1 MVANQEPV
9 ECPKCKSAEVNK
21 LVSKFVRGRNEDT
34 RIDEIADQLETMGE
48 PESGAELREMMK
60 EMGKAMDEDSA
71 DEMEELFEADMEG
84 KIEDEI

>member
-1 MVANQEPV
+1 M
-9 ECPKCKSAEVNK
+9 
-21 LVSKFVRGRNEDT
+21 SKFVRGRNEDT